1 MRLFGKPALTD
12 LVRLKSRLRA
22 ALAREQSVNAPIPE
36 LERWLSG
43 DEQYCVL
50 IKHHRKRSVYAL
62 RSENT
67 SVSTVFVKHFHPP
80 AFSEVVKN
88 AVRPEVVREY
98 RIGKVLA
105 ALGLPVPEPLAC
117 AWQGGQGLLAT
128 RAIADAR
135 SSTDLW
141 HAVRNT
147 PKRRQQYLRGLSQ
160 FLSLLVR
167 KKVWHRDLH
176 LGNVLVVEDG
186 NGMHFYLVDLY
197 EVQVVR
203 RLTPARQRTMLEL
216 LAAFHQEISSDEAR
230 EVLRP
235 LYEGK
240 QDSELEELWQSLC
253 HRAVEKAHQRWRKR
267 RKALLRDS
275 SICQKKH
282 TPLGTW
288 RLRRGFDLN
297 LAESILH
304 LYRTCPKTSAGC
316 HSEPQSGE
324 ESRLE
329 TLDNRALR
337 TAVVSV
343 QGTAYVVKQ
352 FSQSNVWSRF
362 SRDCQNWLNNWRLEL
377 CGISVAKY
385 LGWLRAKNGYGY
397 LIREYIPGVSYD
409 KALGLHRDETA
420 QAHLRYRLSVL
431 VQRLALYGIMHEN
444 LNACTLIVVDPLSP
458 PSPFPQWYP
467 DTVAGQAEIV
477 LIDSDA
483 VRFQS
488 S

>member
-1 MRLFGKPALTD
+1 MLLFGKPALTD
-12 LVRLKSRLRA
+12 LTRLKERLRA

-43 DEQYCVL
+43 DEQHCVR

-67 SVSTVFVKHFHPP
+67 SAPTVFVKHFHPP

-88 AVRPEVVREY
+88 AVRPEAVREY
-98 RIGKVLA
+98 RIGKALA
-105 ALGLPVPEPLAC
+105 ALGLPVPEPVAC
-117 AWQGGQGLLAT
+117 VWQGGQGLLAT

-135 SSTDLW
+135 NSTDLW
-141 HAVRNT
+141 HAVRNI
-147 PKRRQQYLRGLSQ
+147 PARRQQYLHSLSQ
-160 FLSLLVR
+160 FLSLLVQ

-176 LGNVLVVEDG
+176 LGNVLAVEYKDG
-186 NGMHFYLVDLY
+186 VHFYLVDLY

-203 RLTPARQRTMLEL
+203 RLTPVQQRTMLEL
-216 LAAFHQEISSDEAR
+216 LAAFHQEISSDEAQD
-230 EVLRP
+230 VLRP

-240 QDSELEELWQSLC
+240 RDSEREELWQSLC

-267 RKALLRDS
+267 RKALLHNS
-275 SICQKKH
+275 SICQKKN
-282 TPLGTW
+282 TSLGTW

-297 LAESILH
+297 LAESIIH

-329 TLDNRALR
+329 TFDNSALR

-343 QGTAYVVKQ
+343 QGTTYVVKQ
-352 FSQSNVWSRF
+352 FSRSRVWSRF
-362 SRDCQNWLNNWRLEL
+362 SSDCQSWLNNWRLEL
-377 CGISVAKY
+377 YGIPVAKY
-385 LGWLRAKNGYGY
+385 LGWLRAKNGCGY

-409 KALGLHRDETA
+409 KALELNRDNKA
-420 QAHLRYRLSVL
+420 QIHLRQCLAML
-431 VQRLALYGIMHEN
+431 TQRLALYGIVHEN
-444 LNACTLIVVDPLSP
+444 LNARTLIVADPLSL

-467 DTVAGQAEIV
+467 DSVVGRAEIV
-477 LIDSDA
+477 LIDSEV